1 MQKDVS
7 GARRSLLST
16 RPITAELR
24 REHEII
30 SMTAVAM
37 SRDSRAMLRGALAAE
52 ESLRRGLE
60 VLRDFGDAC
69 HHRKEEQVLIPALW
83 ADETLDVDEELDRII
98 EDHKHGRDL
107 LARISDGLFEGE
119 TNEQTRVKVTA
130 LCESYKKHIISHI
143 RFENTWFF
151 PLVEK
156 QLALQ
161 APIIQKRMD
170 LIEERFGG
178 EDRHRRFT
186 ETARELRQEALLMP
200 VALLSFPRKRE
211 SRE

>member
-1 MQKDVS
+1 MFVRRCLGKNQNMQKDIS
-7 GARRSLLST
+7 LARRSLLST

-24 REHEII
+24 REHDII

-37 SRDSRAMLRGALAAE
+37 SRDSLALSRGSE
-52 ESLRRGLE
+52 SVTQSLRRGLE
-60 VLRDFGDAC
+60 VLRDFGDEC
-69 HHRKEEQVLIPALW
+69 HHRKEERVLIPSLW

-98 EDHKHGRDL
+98 EDHKLGRDL
-107 LARISDGLFEGE
+107 LSRVGEALLESPGSEQARVEVSG
-119 TNEQTRVKVTA
+119 
-130 LCESYKKHIISHI
+130 LCESYKKHIIAHI

-161 APIIQKRMD
+161 APIVKKRMD

-178 EDRHRRFT
+178 EDRHRRLS
-186 ETARELRQEALLMP
+186 ETARELRQEAILMRP
-200 VALLSFPRKRE
+200 
-211 SRE
+211 

>member
-1 MQKDVS
+1 MQKDTN

-24 REHEII
+24 REHDII

-37 SRDSRAMLRGALAAE
+37 TRDSKDLSQGGEATA

-60 VLRDFGDAC
+60 ILRDFGDDC
-69 HHRKEEQVLIPALW
+69 HHRKEEQVLIPSLW

-98 EDHKHGRDL
+98 EDHKQGREL
-107 LARISDGLFEGE
+107 LSLIGDALLESA
-119 TNEQTRVKVTA
+119 TNEQSRAMVPG
-130 LCESYKKHIISHI
+130 LFESYKKHIISHI

-161 APIIQKRMD
+161 APIVKKRMD

-178 EDRHRRFT
+178 EDRHRRLS
-186 ETARELRQEALLMP
+186 ETARELRQEALLMHP
-200 VALLSFPRKRE
+200 
-211 SRE
+211 